1 LDPSASLTVYYIF
14 GTKWR
19 DAVISYSTFQH
30 VLVGDLILVA
40 EEDRL
45 IRSSYTDSKLA
56 PSVGADWVRA
66 PKHPVLAEAVAQLKE
81 YLAAERSTLTIPL
94 QIQGTEFQRK
104 VYNLV
109 RQIPVGAVTSYTN
122 IAAKLDMPRA
132 GRSVGAAIGKNPL
145 LIFIPDHRVINQR
158 GSVGG
163 FAGKWNRKP
172 GLLDLEKRLAA
183 KNKSV

>member
-1 LDPSASLTVYYIF
+1 MSYGLEHPKIQIPASLERL
-14 GTKWR
+14 R
-19 DAVISYSTFQH
+19 DKSVSGGNEIS
-30 VLVGDLILVA
+30 
-40 EEDRL
+40 
-45 IRSSYTDSKLA
+45 
-56 PSVGADWVRA
+56 
-66 PKHPVLAEAVAQLKE
+66 KHMA
-81 YLAAERSTLTIPL
+81 RCGN
-94 QIQGTEFQRK
+94 QIQGTEFQRE

-109 RQIPVGAVTSYTN
+109 RQIPVGAVASYTD

-145 LIFIPDHRVINQR
+145 LIFIPDHRVIIQG

-183 KNKSV
+183 KNESV